1 MSETPDLSK
10 IVSVI
15 MQNPALISEIAAL
28 ASATKQ
34 PTEQPTEETKPEV
47 VIEQSKQTSP
57 IPERPEPSRA
67 RAHRKEL
74 LSAMKPYL
82 SESRRGALD
91 SMASILDVIDVMIRK
106 ES

>member
-1 MSETPDLSK
+1 MSDTPDLSK

-28 ASATKQ
+28 ANQTKT
-34 PTEQPTEETKPEV
+34 PPPEQTQDPEIAEETVAETV
-47 VIEQSKQTSP
+47 AA
-57 IPERPEPSRA
+57 PERQSTPRA

-91 SMASILDVIDVMIRK
+91 SMSSILDIIDVMIRK